1 MNVNEY
7 ARKLHEARINRQET
21 PSLRTGYTFDLEE
34 AYRIQDAG
42 LALRHAA
49 GEKSIGVKLG
59 FTSKAK
65 MVQMGVN
72 HLIWGGLTDAMRV
85 ADGGSLDLSR
95 FIHPRI
101 EPEIGFLTGRDID
114 AALTADNCLN
124 YIDRIFPALEII
136 DSRYEAFKFSLEDV
150 VADNTSSAA
159 FVIGMPYPV
168 SAFQANMGVLLKENG
183 KVVESGTTAAILG
196 NPINALVQVSALLA
210 ERGQTLPAGSLIL
223 AGAATAAVPLKPS
236 SHYEAEIYGL
246 GSVSVC
252 TQSGVDHG

>member
-1 MNVNEY
+1 MNAAEY
-7 ARKLHEARINRQET
+7 ARKLHDARINRQET
-21 PSLRTGYTFDLEE
+21 PSLRTTHAFDLEE
-34 AYRIQDAG
+34 AYRIQDEG
-42 LALRHAA
+42 LALRHAE

-85 ADGGSLDLSR
+85 ADAGSLDLSC

-114 AALTADNCLN
+114 TALTADNCLN
-124 YIDRIFPALEII
+124 YIERIFPALEII

-159 FVIGMPYPV
+159 FVTGMQYPV

-223 AGAATAAVPLKPS
+223 AGAATAAVPLKS
-236 SHYEAEIYGL
+236 GSHYEAEIYGL
-246 GSVSVC
+246 GSVSVY
-252 TQSGVDHG
+252 TQSGADHG